1 MITNEEKI
9 DIIKHRL
16 DTLEFIMNSFI
27 EHAEEFQDKYS
38 LEDELLECDRRKTAL
53 LEEKEA
59 LTN

>member
-38 LEDELLECDRRKTAL
+38 LEDEILECDRRKTAL